1 MSNFKIGERVQVNT
15 DAGWRSGMVDN
26 RTVDRHGT
34 LYVVS
39 LDSGGVVYV
48 RDTDLASAAGRVK
61 SLRQKYS
68 KAMSSNGYDIRLGDL
83 VSWRDS
89 GPEGSGRW
97 LEGTVTGV
105 DSATVE
111 IELDNGDVYIVQPR
125 SVSVSARET
134 RGPR

>member
-61 SLRQKYS
+61 SLRQKYG
-68 KAMSSNGYDIRLGDL
+68 KL
-83 VSWRDS
+83 
-89 GPEGSGRW
+89 
-97 LEGTVTGV
+97 
-105 DSATVE
+105 
-111 IELDNGDVYIVQPR
+111 R
-125 SVSVSARET
+125 S
-134 RGPR
+134 